1 MLEEYGPIIKYIKG
15 RDNDTE
21 DTLSRLLLI
30 ISDVTESDITRE
42 TLSDTYRVDK
52 LDDNTSPLTYRKI
65 YKYQQKDKE
74 LVDKIKFKNH
84 HTKSFRGGG
93 IFTKLICKGDKVV
106 ITKILRKYV
115 VKWYHTYLLNLRMDC
130 TESTISQHY

>member
-42 TLSDTYRVDK
+42 TLSDNYRVDK

-65 YKYQQKDKE
+65 
-74 LVDKIKFKNH
+74 
-84 HTKSFRGGG
+84 
-93 IFTKLICKGDKVV
+93 
-106 ITKILRKYV
+106 
-115 VKWYHTYLLNLRMDC
+115 
-130 TESTISQHY
+130 